1 MNSEIASWTVL
12 IVDDEPDNIGVAQ
25 KILSFYGAQVHI
37 ASNGLEGLRIL
48 EAIRPTFVL
57 MDLAMPN
64 MDGWGMLREMRAN
77 PRTTQIPV
85 IAVTA
90 LTMQGDR
97 ERVMEAGFDEYIAKP
112 FRLDSFINQIKGCM
126 ERLATAEKSDTLL
139 K

>member
-1 MNSEIASWTVL
+1 MINSEIASWTVL

-48 EAIRPTFVL
+48 ESIRPTFVL

-77 PRTTQIPV
+77 PRNAHIPV

-90 LTMQGDR
+90 LAMQGDR
-97 ERVMEAGFDEYIAKP
+97 ERVLEAGFNEYIAKP
-112 FRLDSFINQIKGCM
+112 FRLDSFVNQLKACM
-126 ERLATAEKSDTLL
+126 ERLATPEKSDKL
-139 K
+139 